1 MMSRGDSRRALK
13 RIAMG
18 VLFLVATTTGY
29 AEETGMSPEKQLTF
43 SPKNHD
49 LDNNDNFSSDGRYLC
64 YDTREMYGPSIDN
77 STSIEL
83 LELETGREIV
93 LYRPEHVVL
102 GDAPAPGVG
111 AVSFNPAR
119 PEVAFIHGP
128 MPEEVAWRGP
138 YGKPN
143 RCGALVPVDGEIT
156 RVGDEW
162 RMLKDGKQSLFWLDC
177 RDIARDRPT
186 RPGAHRG
193 GTHRH
198 EFSRDGRRV
207 GFTYDDFL
215 LPRYDRTIGYMVF
228 HPRAPEPARC
238 WFAVLVR
245 PVPMGES
252 RPGEIEKAYGDSWV
266 DPRGTLRAFIG
277 KVRNDDG
284 VTYEESLFVA
294 EVPDS
299 VDITTADPGDA
310 ERYPSPPQGIKI
322 HRVTHEW
329 AGGIVRGAP
338 DGSRIAY
345 LGRDATGKQQVC
357 VVDARGSD
365 QAEDPAMRPVQVSR
379 VEGGVTGDI
388 RWHPSGKAVLFTA
401 DGGIAAV
408 SLEGPL
414 PGETVWL
421 TPHGD
426 GEPRHAVVV
435 SPDGRL
441 VVYNR
446 IVPTTDEYGNRV
458 QTWSGKDCKQ
468 IFSVAWPGKTAGLP
482 E

>member
-1 MMSRGDSRRALK
+1 MNRWISITIFPVVMAGILVQAPGRAQ
-13 RIAMG
+13 
-18 VLFLVATTTGY
+18 
-29 AEETGMSPEKQLTF
+29 AEGAKMTPEKQLTF

-49 LDNNDNFSSDGRYLC
+49 LDNNDNFSADGRFLC

-93 LYRPEHVVL
+93 LYHPEHIVL

-128 MPEEVAWRGP
+128 FPEEVAWRGP

-143 RCGALVPVDGEIT
+143 RCGALVPTDGDI
-156 RVGDEW
+156 VKAHDEW
-162 RMLKDGKQSLFWLDC
+162 RMLKDGKQQLYWLDC

-186 RPGAHRG
+186 KPGAHRG

-198 EFSRDGRRV
+198 EFSRDGRRI

-215 LPRYDRTIGYMVF
+215 LPQYDRTIGYMEP
-228 HPRAPEPARC
+228 HPNAPEPARC

-245 PVPMGES
+245 PVPMGQS

-266 DPRGTLRAFIG
+266 DPKGTMRAFIG
-277 KVRNDDG
+277 KVRNDDEQ
-284 VTYEESLFVA
+284 TYEESLFVV
-294 EVPDS
+294 EIPDE
-299 VDITTADPGDA
+299 VDITTADSGDA
-310 ERYPSPPQGIKI
+310 ERYPSPPKGLRIRRI
-322 HRVTHEW
+322 THTW

-345 LGRDATGKQQVC
+345 LGKDGNGKQQVF
-357 VVDARGSD
+357 VVSAQGSD
-365 QAEDPAMRPVQVSR
+365 RSDDPALRPVQASR
-379 VEGGVTGDI
+379 VAEGVTGDI
-388 RWHPSGKAVLFTA
+388 RWHPSGKAILFTA
-401 DGGIAAV
+401 RGGIAAV
-408 SLEGPL
+408 SLEGEL
-414 PGETVWL
+414 PAEAVWL
-421 TPHGD
+421 TPYGD
-426 GEPRHAVVV
+426 GEPRHAPVI
-435 SPDGRL
+435 SPDGKW
-441 VVYNR
+441 VAYNR
-446 IVPTTDEYGNRV
+446 IVPTTDAAGNRV
-458 QTWSGKDCKQ
+458 QTWAGKDCKQ
-468 IFSVAWPGKTAGLP
+468 IFSVPWPGQSAGLP

>member
-1 MMSRGDSRRALK
+1 MAAIAAAAL
-13 RIAMG
+13 ILAMKT
-18 VLFLVATTTGY
+18 ACT
-29 AEETGMSPEKQLTF
+29 EETGMFPEEQLTF
-43 SPKNHD
+43 SAKNHD
-49 LDNNDNFSSDGRYLC
+49 LDNNDNFSADGRYLC

-93 LYRPEHVVL
+93 LYRPEHVIL

-119 PEVAFIHGP
+119 PEVVFIHGP
-128 MPEEVAWRGP
+128 MPEEVSWRGP

-143 RCGALVPVDGEIT
+143 RCGALVPTDGEIT
-156 RVGDEW
+156 LINGEW
-162 RMLKDGKQSLFWLDC
+162 RMLKDGRQPLFWLDC

-215 LPRYDRTIGYMVF
+215 LPQYDRTIGYMEF

-238 WFAVLVR
+238 WFAILVR
-245 PVPMGES
+245 PAPMGTS
-252 RPGEIEKAYGDSWV
+252 RPSEIEKAYGDSWV
-266 DPRGTLRAFIG
+266 DPRGTQRAFIG
-277 KVRNDDG
+277 RVRNEDG

-294 EVPDS
+294 EIPED
-299 VDITTADPGDA
+299 VDITTSDSGDA
-310 ERYPSPPQGIKI
+310 DHYPSPPRGIQI
-322 HRVTHEW
+322 RRITHAW

-338 DGSRIAY
+338 DGSRVAY
-345 LGRDATGKQQVC
+345 LGKDAAGRQQVF

-365 QAEDPAMRPVQVSR
+365 LSEDPAFRPVQVSR

-401 DGGIAAV
+401 DGGVAAV
-408 SLEGPL
+408 SLEDSL
-414 PGETVWL
+414 PGETIWL

-426 GEPRHAVVV
+426 GESRHAVVV
-435 SPDGRL
+435 SPDGAL
-441 VVYNR
+441 VAYNR
-446 IVPTTDEYGNRV
+446 IVPTTDKFGNRV
-458 QTWSGKDCKQ
+458 RTWSGKDCKQ
-468 IFSVAWPGKTAGLP
+468 IFCVPWPGKPTGLP
-482 E
+482 K

>member
-1 MMSRGDSRRALK
+1 MAGILVQAPGRAQ
-13 RIAMG
+13 
-18 VLFLVATTTGY
+18 
-29 AEETGMSPEKQLTF
+29 AEGAKMTPEKQLTF

-49 LDNNDNFSSDGRYLC
+49 LDNNDNFSADGRFLC

-93 LYRPEHVVL
+93 LYHPEHIVL

-128 MPEEVAWRGP
+128 FPEEVAWRGP

-143 RCGALVPVDGEIT
+143 RCGALVPTDGDI
-156 RVGDEW
+156 VKAHDEW
-162 RMLKDGKQSLFWLDC
+162 RMLKDGKQQLYWLDC

-186 RPGAHRG
+186 KPGAHRG

-198 EFSRDGRRV
+198 EFSRDGRRI

-215 LPRYDRTIGYMVF
+215 LPQYDRTIGYMEP
-228 HPRAPEPARC
+228 HPNAPEPARC

-245 PVPMGES
+245 PVPMGQS

-266 DPRGTLRAFIG
+266 DPKGTMRAFIG
-277 KVRNDDG
+277 KVRNDDEQ
-284 VTYEESLFVA
+284 TYEESLFVV
-294 EVPDS
+294 EIPDE
-299 VDITTADPGDA
+299 VDITTADSGDA
-310 ERYPSPPQGIKI
+310 ERYPSPPKGLRIRRI
-322 HRVTHEW
+322 THTW

-345 LGRDATGKQQVC
+345 LGKDGNGKQQVF
-357 VVDARGSD
+357 VVSAQGSD
-365 QAEDPAMRPVQVSR
+365 RSDDPALRPVQASR
-379 VEGGVTGDI
+379 VAEGVTGDI
-388 RWHPSGKAVLFTA
+388 RWHPSGKAILFTA
-401 DGGIAAV
+401 RGGIAAV
-408 SLEGPL
+408 SLEGEL
-414 PGETVWL
+414 PAEAVWL
-421 TPHGD
+421 TPYGD
-426 GEPRHAVVV
+426 GEPRHAPVI
-435 SPDGRL
+435 SPDGKW
-441 VVYNR
+441 VAYNR
-446 IVPTTDEYGNRV
+446 IVPTTDAAGNRV
-458 QTWSGKDCKQ
+458 QTWAGKDCKQ
-468 IFSVAWPGKTAGLP
+468 IFSVPWPGQSAGLP